1 MQERCFLTA
10 DAMATFY
17 SIGALLIRLSAAMIP
32 ASSGQA
38 TALMA
43 SAAWACLAADKTF
56 PSARRQVQLRTSN
69 WPRSMRGDWKSWLSG
84 PSRTS
89 HLRCAVRVEPALSAC
104 LMLEPAAPPHT
115 HMQIKL
121 DPAFAGKVRRVVV
134 MGACE
139 SANGNSGCASEFNF
153 RADPEAASVVLD
165 AFGADGEP
173 KIVLVP
179 WECTMRS
186 SLDWDFFDTL
196 VPPANGSD
204 KGIFLQGTVA
214 RVTAKVKNNVCM
226 SGDGCRDPSV
236 GMPACMHIHVDAHPQ
251 RNGCVQAFARRCR
264 NTAGV
269 QRLRR
274 ARTRGGG
281 GLAFYLVMPML
292 HVCSRSPRLLLGP
305 VICFV
310 ELNLVGRWRGV
321 SPTLTGTANSRTGRC
336 V

>member
-1 MQERCFLTA
+1 
-10 DAMATFY
+10 
-17 SIGALLIRLSAAMIP
+17 
-32 ASSGQA
+32 
-38 TALMA
+38 
-43 SAAWACLAADKTF
+43 
-56 PSARRQVQLRTSN
+56 
-69 WPRSMRGDWKSWLSG
+69 
-84 PSRTS
+84 
-89 HLRCAVRVEPALSAC
+89 
-104 LMLEPAAPPHT
+104 
-115 HMQIKL
+115 MQIKL

-186 SLDWDFFDTL
+186 ALDWDFFDTL

-236 GMPACMHIHVDAHPQ
+236 GMPACMHIHVDAHPP
-251 RNGCVQAFARRCR
+251 RNGCVQAFARRSR

-274 ARTRGGG
+274 ARTRGGREG
-281 GLAFYLVMPML
+281 W
-292 HVCSRSPRLLLGP
+292 
-305 VICFV
+305 
-310 ELNLVGRWRGV
+310 EGRRDFFR
-321 SPTLTGTANSRTGRC
+321 PH
-336 V
+336 